1 MLCIG
6 ARIKIHTFIFYIKRY
21 KIPNKLEKLNVVYLC
36 VFHSSVQTHKLSTL
50 APFEVGRFFPLKNAW
65 SRREDGLLI
74 GYLNG
79 DHC

>member
-6 ARIKIHTFIFYIKRY
+6 ARIKIHMFIFYIKRY

-50 APFEVGRFFPLKNAW
+50 APFEVDFFVEKCLVK
-65 SRREDGLLI
+65 EGLLI

>member
-6 ARIKIHTFIFYIKRY
+6 ARIKIHMFIFYIKRY

-50 APFEVGRFFPLKNAW
+50 APFEVGRFFFVEKCLVKEGGW
-65 SRREDGLLI
+65 TTDWLSEW
-74 GYLNG
+74 
-79 DHC
+79 